1 MSIRQFV
8 HKHLLSAKFVLD
20 TSMHYGFSDGKEE
33 NFMSMWTILN
43 MQKTKI
49 AVTNI

>member
-1 MSIRQFV
+1 MSIQQFV

-20 TSMHYGFSDGKEE
+20 PSMYCGFNDGKEE
-33 NFMSMWTILN
+33 NFMSMWNILN